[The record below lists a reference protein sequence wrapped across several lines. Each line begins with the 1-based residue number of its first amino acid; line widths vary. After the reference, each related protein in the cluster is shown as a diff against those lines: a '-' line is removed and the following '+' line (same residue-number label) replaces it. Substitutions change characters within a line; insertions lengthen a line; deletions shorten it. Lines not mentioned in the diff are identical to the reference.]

1 MQSTNRPFQSTMAP
15 RSTRSKTGGDAA
27 SSRDAQ
33 EAYDQG
39 RKKNKA
45 IVQSRTLGAPDQ
57 VTACFTNV
65 LAMTGS
71 SAEDL
76 ANDVHRVEKNIREL
90 IIRLAELLALCD
102 ELKEEKPTDFRGWVT
117 CARYVEAC
125 SRQHPQIVAAQL
137 CSGDLDLGNFK
148 ESCDAWANAQLPVA
162 PASAPEA
169 AITAAAAPPS
179 SSEDMAALQ
188 CPMAQETSAVAPEI
202 GASSSQQPLES
213 EPTCTSLTVYDE
225 VSQAGD
231 LSSEGDARTSLQM
244 CAHPMPTRAPNR
256 PKRPPKGMSH
266 ASHASHSLCSRRFQ
280 GKADSLKV
288 EIENFAAAIEVRSQ
302 K

>member
-1 MQSTNRPFQSTMAP
+1 M
-15 RSTRSKTGGDAA
+15 
-27 SSRDAQ
+27 
-33 EAYDQG
+33 
-39 RKKNKA
+39 
-45 IVQSRTLGAPDQ
+45 QSRTLGAPEQ
-57 VTACFTNV
+57 VGECFTNV
-65 LAMTGS
+65 LAMTGL
-71 SAEDL
+71 SAEQL
-76 ANDVHRVEKNIREL
+76 AKDAHLLESNIKDL
-90 IIRLAELLALCD
+90 IIKLARLLAVCD
-102 ELKEEKPTDFRGWVT
+102 ELKEEEKPTDLRGWVT

-125 SRQHPQIVAAQL
+125 SRGHPQIVAQEL

-169 AITAAAAPPS
+169 AITAADAPAPT
-179 SSEDMAALQ
+179 EAMAALQ
-188 CPMAQETSAVAPEI
+188 FPMAQDTSAVAPEI

-231 LSSEGDARTSLQM
+231 LSSEGDASTSLQM

-266 ASHASHSLCSRRFQ
+266 ASHASHSLCSRRLN
-280 GKADSLKV
+280 GKADSLQV
-288 EIENFAAAIEVRSQ
+288 EIENLAAAIEVRSQ

>member
-1 MQSTNRPFQSTMAP
+1 M
-15 RSTRSKTGGDAA
+15 
-27 SSRDAQ
+27 SSRDD
-33 EAYDQG
+33 EGYEDS
-39 RKKNKA
+39 RKRNKA
-45 IVQSRTLGAPDQ
+45 IVQKRKLGAPEQ
-57 VTACFTNV
+57 VTECFSNV

-76 ANDVHRVEKNIREL
+76 AQDVHQVEGDVREL
-90 IIRLAELLALCD
+90 ITRLAELLAVCD
-102 ELKEEKPTDFRGWVT
+102 ELKEEKPRDLRRWVT

-169 AITAAAAPPS
+169 AITAADAPAPL
-179 SSEDMAALQ
+179 EAMAALQ
-188 CPMAQETSAVAPEI
+188 FPMVQDTSAVAPEI

-231 LSSEGDARTSLQM
+231 LSSEGDARTSADW

-266 ASHASHSLCSRRFQ
+266 ASHASHSLCSRRIQ
-280 GKADSLKV
+280 EKADSLTV
-288 EIENFAAAIEVRSQ
+288 EIETFAAEIEVRSQ